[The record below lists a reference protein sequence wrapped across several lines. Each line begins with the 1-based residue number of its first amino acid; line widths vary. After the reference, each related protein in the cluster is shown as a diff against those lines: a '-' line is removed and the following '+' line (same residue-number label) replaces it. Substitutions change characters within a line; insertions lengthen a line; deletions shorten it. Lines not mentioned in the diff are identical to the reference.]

1 MRITI
6 RLLTP
11 DDYDT
16 AQEIGQSAF
25 GPSATIGDTIRI
37 AQNSQPDGCFLA
49 SVDEEP
55 VGTATIVDYGPFCYI
70 GAMCVREEVQRRG
83 IGRALL
89 DRVLEW
95 QKQKGIPIALLD
107 ASDAGAPLYRQV
119 GFREIDEVIRYRPGS
134 MPEPGKY
141 AGELACEPDE
151 PSHESAIRPLRDADF
166 SALLALDRRV
176 FGGDREAVFRA
187 LVRCFPDR
195 AFVYPNEEE
204 EIAGFVFCQ
213 GARIGPWVAR
223 DATVAEILLHRALQL
238 PFTSPPS
245 LCVPGVNSDARELLE
260 ECGFEATVH
269 AHMGLGTSQPAGNRS
284 MVYGQSS
291 FALG

>member
-49 SVDEEP
+49 SVDE
-55 VGTATIVDYGPFCYI
+55 
-70 GAMCVREEVQRRG
+70 
-83 IGRALL
+83 
-89 DRVLEW
+89 
-95 QKQKGIPIALLD
+95 
-107 ASDAGAPLYRQV
+107 
-119 GFREIDEVIRYRPGS
+119 VIRYRPGS

-151 PSHESAIRPLRDADF
+151 PSHESAIRPLREADF

-187 LVRCFPDR
+187 LLRCFPDR

-204 EIAGFVFCQ
+204 EISGFVFCQ

-223 DATVAEILLHRALQL
+223 DAGVAEILLHRALQL
-238 PFTSPPS
+238 PFTSPPATGRWS
-245 LCVPGVNSDARELLE
+245 TASPASRWGSVPPLDTVEQSGVDRTGRHN
-260 ECGFEATVH
+260 
-269 AHMGLGTSQPAGNRS
+269 PA
-284 MVYGQSS
+284 
-291 FALG
+291 

>member
-6 RLLTP
+6 RPLTP
-11 DDYDT
+11 NDFDT
-16 AQEIGQSAF
+16 AEEIGQSAF

-37 AQNSQPDGCFLA
+37 AQSAQPDGCLLA
-49 SVDEEP
+49 SVDEVP
-55 VGTATIVDYGPFCYI
+55 VGTATIIDYGSFCYI
-70 GAMCVREEVQRRG
+70 GAMCVRKEVQRRG
-83 IGRALL
+83 VGRALL
-89 DRVLEW
+89 NRLMEW
-95 QKQKGIPIALLD
+95 KEEKGIPIARLD
-107 ASDAGAPLYRQV
+107 ASDAGAPLYRQY

-134 MPEPGKY
+134 MPEPGEY
-141 AGELACEPDE
+141 AGELACEPDD
-151 PSHESAIRPLRDADF
+151 PVHESAIRPLAQADF

-176 FGGDREAVFRA
+176 FGGNREAVFRA

-195 AFVYPNEEE
+195 SFVYPNEEE

-213 GARIGPWVAR
+213 RARIGPWVAR
-223 DATVAEILLHRALQL
+223 DATVAEILLHRALRL

-245 LCVPGVNSDARELLE
+245 LCVPAVNSDARVLLE
-260 ECGFEATVH
+260 EYGFEATIH

>member
-6 RLLTP
+6 RPLTP
-11 DDYDT
+11 NDFDM
-16 AQEIGQSAF
+16 AKEIGQPAF
-25 GPSATIGDTIRI
+25 GPSATIGDTISI
-37 AQNSQPDGCFLA
+37 AHDAQPDGCFMAL
-49 SVDEEP
+49 VDREP

-70 GAMCVREEVQRRG
+70 GAMCVRKELQRQG

-89 DRVLEW
+89 SRVLEW
-95 QKQKGIPIALLD
+95 QEQKGIPIARLD
-107 ASDAGAPLYRQV
+107 ASDAGAPLYRQF
-119 GFREIDEVIRYRPGS
+119 GFREIDEVIRYRPSS
-134 MPEPGKY
+134 MPGPGKY

-151 PSHESAIRPLRDADF
+151 PSHESAIRPLREADF

-176 FGGDREAVFRA
+176 FGGNREAVFRA
-187 LVRCFPDR
+187 LVRCFPSR

-213 GARIGPWVAR
+213 RARIGPWVAQ
-223 DATVAEILLHRALQL
+223 DATVAEPLLRRALQL
-238 PFTSPPS
+238 PFSSPSS
-245 LCVPGVNSDARELLE
+245 LCVPAVNSDGRELLE
-260 ECGFEATVH
+260 EYGFEATIH
-269 AHMGLGTSQPAGNRS
+269 AHMGLGTSEPAGDRS